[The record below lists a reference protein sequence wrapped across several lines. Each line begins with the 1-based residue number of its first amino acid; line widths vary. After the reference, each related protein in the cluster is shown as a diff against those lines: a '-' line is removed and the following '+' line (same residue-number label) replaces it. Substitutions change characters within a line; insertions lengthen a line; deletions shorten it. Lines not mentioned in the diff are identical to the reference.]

1 MTKNVTRKLRKAKSP
16 KKFTALKDPAN
27 IAFMSL
33 IKADKGINVETI
45 AVDSGR
51 IAIGDCE
58 TIQLTLETAT
68 GDGLYP
74 VWYGEKYIVIENDML
89 NIMKLDQELTP
100 WLVKSKKKHDAA
112 EEKAR
117 QQKIQDDFEK
127 GITEE
132 ED

>member
-1 MTKNVTRKLRKAKSP
+1 MTKNVKRKYSLCGGRLNGEIVRKAKSP
-16 KKFTALKDPAN
+16 KKLPALEDPAN

-33 IKADKGINVETI
+33 IAEHKGTIVETI

-58 TIQLTLETAT
+58 TIQLTIETAT

-89 NIMKLDQELTP
+89 NIMRLDQEL
-100 WLVKSKKKHDAA
+100 K
-112 EEKAR
+112 
-117 QQKIQDDFEK
+117 
-127 GITEE
+127 E
-132 ED
+132 EDKEEDS

>member
-1 MTKNVTRKLRKAKSP
+1 MR
-16 KKFTALKDPAN
+16 
-27 IAFMSL
+27 
-33 IKADKGINVETI
+33 
-45 AVDSGR
+45 
-51 IAIGDCE
+51 
-58 TIQLTLETAT
+58 
-68 GDGLYP
+68 
-74 VWYGEKYIVIENDML
+74 